1 MIQGELEGTGQLRTQ
16 PAGAEECQHIEL
28 ETQLVWESACL
39 PRTKPRVLSPV
50 LHKLGP
56 EINQVLGQLK
66 LHSKSEGQSEVSGV
80 QAKKNQKRQGGEEEN
95 ANVWRVGKPGET
107 D

>member
-1 MIQGELEGTGQLRTQ
+1 M
-16 PAGAEECQHIEL
+16 
-28 ETQLVWESACL
+28 
-39 PRTKPRVLSPV
+39 

-66 LHSKSEGQSEVSGV
+66 LHSKSEGQSGVSGV
-80 QAKKNQKRQGGEEEN
+80 QAKKKKNQKRQGGEEEN

>member
-1 MIQGELEGTGQLRTQ
+1 M
-16 PAGAEECQHIEL
+16 
-28 ETQLVWESACL
+28 
-39 PRTKPRVLSPV
+39 